1 MNCMEHDI
9 LSKEVLSINFLIT
22 DSYSFVQMRKVMTI
36 ASNDN
41 FQLKKARAWQ
51 GDINYSVLEFSLQ
64 GSLRLKDVLPGNDET
79 KT

>member
-1 MNCMEHDI
+1 MEHDI

-22 DSYSFVQMRKVMTI
+22 DSHSFVQMRKVVTI
-36 ASNDN
+36 ARNDN
-41 FQLKKARAWQ
+41 FQFKEAR
-51 GDINYSVLEFSLQ
+51 GDINYPVLEFSLQ